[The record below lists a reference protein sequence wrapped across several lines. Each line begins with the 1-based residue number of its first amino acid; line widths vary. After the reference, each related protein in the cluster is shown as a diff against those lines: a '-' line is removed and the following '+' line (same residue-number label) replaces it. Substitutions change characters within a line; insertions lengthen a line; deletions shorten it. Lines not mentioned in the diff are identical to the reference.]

1 MARWL
6 LLGLLLLGS
15 LAQGASLRVGIEA
28 HDYYP
33 YYRAEAE
40 GVPKGYAVALLQ
52 AFAKHAGL
60 ELEIRAQPINRLYR
74 NLLEEQSLDLLF
86 PDNPA
91 WSRQAKTGKQ
101 LYYSDA
107 AIQIVDGTLVLN
119 ERRGQGLA
127 RIRQLGTVRGFTPQ
141 AWQPLLA
148 KGGVNLVEA
157 QDIQSLIRM
166 VERGRLDALYANPE
180 VVRYQ
185 LLEMGMPEG
194 RLQLDQ
200 QLPLVYT
207 SFHLSSPSHPEL
219 IQRFNRFLVEQ
230 QDQLAKLRRLYGL
243 R

>member
-6 LLGLLLLGS
+6 LLTLLLLS
-15 LAQGASLRVGIEA
+15 TLAQGASLRVGIEA

-33 YYRAEAE
+33 YYRAEPE
-40 GVPKGYAVALLQ
+40 GTPQGYAVALLQ
-52 AFAKHAGL
+52 AFAKYAEL
-60 ELEIRAQPINRLYR
+60 DLEIRAQPINRLYY

-91 WSRQAKTGKQ
+91 WSRQAKVGKQ
-101 LYYSDA
+101 LHYSDA

-119 ERRGQGLA
+119 ERRGQGLT
-127 RIRQLGTVRGFTPQ
+127 RIRQLGTVRGFTPE

-148 KGGVNLVEA
+148 KGGVELVEA

-166 VERGRLDALYANPE
+166 VERGRLDALYADPE

-185 LLEMGMPEG
+185 LLEMGMPEN

-230 QDQLAKLRRLYGL
+230 QEQLAKLRRLYGL